1 MKTNFV
7 FKKIKKGNVVKFIRK
22 KTLRDDISCSLVQ
35 CKTCENTT
43 DPILN
48 FEKSIIILDSNL
60 IIEQIDAIENF
71 EILNNCIIPQS
82 EYVHINEKDFKLL
95 HRLNNI
101 LDNRNIYLFPNE
113 FHRDIII
120 ENEEILKKSY
130 RRNLMFVKTVDYL
143 LSHYNGITNEF
154 RLIILSNEEGKK
166 IYSSHFSNTCN
177 DNQSQQLSIMTLSE
191 FAAYE
196 MKEYPDLYNYIA
208 YYDKVSYLQGDM
220 HADVEMKSENE
231 KNQLSK
237 TLNYSNHLTETE
249 MKSNVKQ
256 GNLFQGKIL
265 FQPGIFDSAIVRAS
279 LFEKEIIINSI
290 ERLNR
295 AMHGDIV
302 CVEILEE
309 SEWLSKPKP
318 HILSEEETLDEETD
332 LYEENLNSEIQEKQ
346 LNIKQKIDSSSKQ
359 PVGKIRGIFR
369 RNRTQFCGTI
379 YNPQDENACIDKTTT
394 NIENFSIFIPVDPKY
409 PNFLIRLYQPPVYH
423 NKRILVKVDSW
434 LESNPLPS
442 GHFLKNLGD
451 VGEIKTENEV
461 ILYEHN
467 VDINPFS
474 QRIINSMPRED
485 TELKVSED
493 ELAKRLDLRNINVC
507 SIDPPGCKDIDD
519 ALHCRDL
526 PNGNLEIGV
535 HIADV
540 THYVKAGTEVDR
552 IAARNSNTVYM
563 VHKRTD
569 MLPKVL
575 TENLCSLVGNRER
588 LAFSCLWEFDK
599 NTLEILNVKYTKT
612 VIKSKAAMT
621 YKQAND
627 RLNDPND
634 KSELTQSIRNLNRI
648 AKHLK
653 SKRLDDGALILA
665 SNEMKFVVD
674 FQTNSIND
682 ISMYQ
687 SYETNSLVEE
697 FMLLANVWVADKIYQ
712 SYPSCAVLRRHPSP
726 KEKEIKYLQN
736 LLKQYGYHIE
746 ISNSKSL
753 GETLDSLKKENDKF
767 FNKLV
772 RIMLTRTMNQAK
784 YFGSSE
790 YGFED
795 FFHYGLAM
803 PIYTHFTSPIRR
815 YADVLVHRLL
825 AAAIDVDYL
834 PIDMSNKVKTMK
846 QCDQMNRQNRTA
858 FFCSKDSND
867 LSTYMFFQN
876 KKTEMEVVIFGIDNN
891 FIRGISVEY
900 GIEADIKFENIKSI
914 DSEKKIIL
922 LNSGEKLSIFDH
934 ILVEIKA
941 AFFNYRREIK
951 YIYIKKLVQ

>member
-1 MKTNFV
+1 MN
-7 FKKIKKGNVVKFIRK
+7 
-22 KTLRDDISCSLVQ
+22 
-35 CKTCENTT
+35 
-43 DPILN
+43 
-48 FEKSIIILDSNL
+48 DS
-60 IIEQIDAIENF
+60 
-71 EILNNCIIPQS
+71 
-82 EYVHINEKDFKLL
+82 
-95 HRLNNI
+95 
-101 LDNRNIYLFPNE
+101 
-113 FHRDIII
+113 
-120 ENEEILKKSY
+120 
-130 RRNLMFVKTVDYL
+130 
-143 LSHYNGITNEF
+143 
-154 RLIILSNEEGKK
+154 
-166 IYSSHFSNTCN
+166 
-177 DNQSQQLSIMTLSE
+177 QLGIMTLAE
-191 FAAYE
+191 FSAYE

-208 YYDKVSYLQGDM
+208 HYEIVSYNQ
-220 HADVEMKSENE
+220 DVEMKS
-231 KNQLSK
+231 SSDMP
-237 TLNYSNHLTETE
+237 NYSTHLSESE
-249 MKSNVKQ
+249 MKSNIKQ

-279 LFEKEIIINSI
+279 LFEKEIIINSL
-290 ERLNR
+290 EKLNR
-295 AMHGDIV
+295 AMHGDVV
-302 CVEILEE
+302 CVEILDEAD
-309 SEWLSKPKP
+309 WLSKPKTTLLGEQE
-318 HILSEEETLDEETD
+318 ILEEETD
-332 LYEENLNSEIQEKQ
+332 LFEETMTSEISQEKK
-346 LNIKQKIDSSSKQ
+346 LNIKQKIDSSAKQ
-359 PVGKIRGIFR
+359 PVGTIRGIMR
-369 RNRTQFCGTI
+369 RNRNQFCGTI
-379 YNPQDENACIDKTTT
+379 YNSQDENVSVDQKTV
-394 NIENFSIFIPVDPKY
+394 NIKNFSIFIPVDPKY

-423 NKRILVKVDSW
+423 NKRILIKFDTW
-434 LESNPLPS
+434 LETNPLPS
-442 GHFLKNLGD
+442 GHFLKNLGE
-451 VGEIKTENEV
+451 VGEITVENEV

-474 QRIINSMPRED
+474 QRIINSMPKED
-485 TELKVSED
+485 TELKVDED
-493 ELAKRLDLRNINVC
+493 ELKKRLDLRGINVC

-519 ALHCRDL
+519 ALHCRTL

-599 NTLEILNVKYTKT
+599 SSLEILNVKYCKT

-621 YKQAND
+621 YKMAND

-634 KSELTQSIRNLNRI
+634 KTELTESIRNLNRI

-653 SKRLDDGALILA
+653 NKRLQDGALVLA

-712 SYPSCAVLRRHPSP
+712 SYPSCAVLRRHPPP
-726 KEKEIKYLQN
+726 KEKEISSLQK
-736 LLKQYGYHIE
+736 LLKQYGYHIQ
-746 ISNSKSL
+746 ISDSKSL
-753 GETLDSLKKENDKF
+753 GETLDTIKKENDKF

-790 YGFED
+790 FGYED
-795 FFHYGLAM
+795 FNHYGLAM

-815 YADVLVHRLL
+815 YSDVLVHRLL

-834 PIDMSNKVKTMK
+834 PIDMSNKVKTSK

-876 KKTEMEVVIFGIDNN
+876 KKTEMEVVIFGIDAN
-891 FIRGISVEY
+891 FIRGISVEF
-900 GIEADIKFENIKSI
+900 GIEADIKFSNLKSV
-914 DSEKKIIL
+914 DADNKMIL
-922 LNSGEKLSIFDH
+922 LDNGQKLSIFDH

-941 AFFNYRREIK
+941 GFFNYRREIK
-951 YIYIKKLVQ
+951 YNFIKKLD